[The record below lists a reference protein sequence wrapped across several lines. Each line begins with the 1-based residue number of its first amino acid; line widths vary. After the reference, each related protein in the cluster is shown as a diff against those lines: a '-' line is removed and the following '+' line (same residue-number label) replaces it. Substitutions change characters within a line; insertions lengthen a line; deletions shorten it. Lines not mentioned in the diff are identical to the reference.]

1 MKSQDNVEII
11 FANTVIGRGVLN
23 NVVNL
28 SLAAFN
34 FTPSDDGTKVDAD
47 PVIVCKLR
55 MDKVCAKQLR
65 DVMNDLIKLI
75 EESEQDVAMGAK
87 EPVEGVVTKAAKTTH

>member
-1 MKSQDNVEII
+1 MKSQDNVEIV
-11 FANTVIGRGVLN
+11 FCNTVVGRGVLN

-28 SLAAFN
+28 SFSAFN
-34 FTPSDDGTKVDAD
+34 FTPSDDGQRVDVD

-75 EESEQDVAMGAK
+75 EESEQDAAMGAK
-87 EPVEGVVTKAAKTTH
+87 EPVTEGVIKAKTIN